1 MLILGRNRLGFLR
14 KAFEVFEAEMFIR
27 TNLKVEMCLQILCEF
42 MLYFKVTFQSV
53 IDPDDM
59 GTHLRILSGSYPM
72 ITNMTGF
79 SIVFKNLGT
88 LALGKKVAP
97 AWEGLSWVLLEKKCS
112 GQKNI
117 TYLFIIQYFFF
128 WAPGMNG
135 LILSVLKVPLLCG
148 SCLHAVRVSYCSRLS
163 YCLNGWR

>member
-1 MLILGRNRLGFLR
+1 MLTVGRNRLGFLR

-27 TNLKVEMCLQILCEF
+27 TKVEMCHQILCEF

-59 GTHLRILSGSYPM
+59 DTHLRILSGSYPM

-88 LALGKKVAP
+88 LALWKKVAP
-97 AWEGLSWVLLEKKCS
+97 AWEGLSRVLLEKKMLWS
-112 GQKNI
+112 KK
-117 TYLFIIQYFFF
+117 YHVFIYYTIFFF
-128 WAPGMNG
+128 
-135 LILSVLKVPLLCG
+135 
-148 SCLHAVRVSYCSRLS
+148 
-163 YCLNGWR
+163 